1 MYCPECGKQNEDN
14 ALFCYECGTALQMQN
29 ETPVEN
35 IDYGNGQT
43 YPPIENTGYSN
54 EQNYQ
59 YNTQNTGTTT
69 VPKKPMNKQTK
80 IIIGAVFGAFALLL
94 IGISVLTM
102 MFSPEKTAENYF
114 KALSEGDYSKMY
126 SYVIDSEQKYV
137 TETEFVEYMEAN
149 NYILPDSV
157 EGFKCNETISGGGYT
172 GSVDSSVVQTHTCN
186 INYNLNGEITQR
198 SYFVDIVKVSGII
211 PTYKVSIMDIL
222 VSDVTVRAVKGAT
235 VFIDSKQLAVQEN
248 TDEYSFSDDYDTY
261 VANVLLSGV
270 HTLKIEHEMYDTIEG
285 EIYIDSYDNYFSYTV
300 MDLKADTRT
309 KIFNQSTDIFK
320 SMCAAAMSS
329 KDFSAVNGNIA
340 SDADTYQNLAYAYN
354 NFKNRIKNDDGVG
367 YSNLNFTS
375 FTDATTDFQLNNNRY
390 TCKVNYVYDNV
401 YVYKDYRSA
410 TGYSQRTTT
419 GAEGYIYL
427 TFELVDGDWQLVVIR
442 DYRI

>member
-29 ETPVEN
+29 ETP
-35 IDYGNGQT
+35 
-43 YPPIENTGYSN
+43 IENTGYGDG
-54 EQNYQ
+54 QNYQ
-59 YNTQNTGTTT
+59 YNTQNTDTST

-80 IIIGAVFGAFALLL
+80 IIIGAVFGVFALLL

-114 KALSEGDYSKMY
+114 KALSKGDYGKMY
-126 SYVIDSEQKYV
+126 SYIIDTEQKYV

-149 NYILPDSV
+149 NYIQPDSV
-157 EGFKCNETISGGGYT
+157 EGFKCYETFSDGGYT
-172 GSVDSSVVQTHTCN
+172 GPVVSSSISEIYTCN
-186 INYNLNGEITQR
+186 VNYNLNDEITQR
-198 SYFVDIVKVSGII
+198 SFFVDIIKVSGII

-235 VFIDSKQLAVQEN
+235 VFIDSKQLTVQEN
-248 TDEYSFSDDYDTY
+248 TDEYSYSDNYDSY
-261 VANVLLSGV
+261 VANVLLAGA
-270 HTLKIEHEMYDTIEG
+270 HTLKIEHEMYDTIENQ
-285 EIYIDSYDNYFSYTV
+285 IYVDSYDNFFSYTA

-309 KIFNQSTDIFK
+309 QIFNQSTDLFK

-329 KDFSAVNGNIA
+329 KDFNAVNGNIT
-340 SDADTYQNLAYAYN
+340 SDADAYQDLVYAYN
-354 NFKNRIKNDDGVG
+354 NFKNRIKNNEGVG

-375 FTDATTDFQLNNNRY
+375 FTDATTDFQLNDNRY
-390 TCKVNYVYDNV
+390 TCKVSYIYDNV
-401 YVYKDYRSA
+401 YVYKDYRSS
-410 TGYSQRTTT
+410 TGYSQRSTT

-427 TFELVDGDWQLVVIR
+427 TYELVDGDWQLVAIR